1 MTDVVFEFYR
11 GDTYERDFKI
21 SNLKRDITKVYFT
34 VKEAEENKNFCLQK
48 TLDNGIALI
57 DEDETSKT
65 FNLTIEATDT
75 DCMKANTSYFF
86 DIEIHCG
93 SIKKTI
99 ITGTMILKPSCTRTC
114 NEC

>member
-21 SNLKRDITKVYFT
+21 SNLKREITKVYFT
-34 VKEAEENKNFCLQK
+34 VKETEECKNACLQK
-48 TLDNGIALI
+48 SLNNGIVVV

-65 FNLTIEATDT
+65 FNLLINATDT
-75 DCMKANTSYFF
+75 DNMKVNTAYSF

-93 SIKKTI
+93 DIKKTI
-99 ITGTMILKPSCTRTC
+99 VTGTLMLKPSCTRTC